1 MITKKLLVG
10 GLNTDDS
17 NTLIDAKEYIGALNI
32 RFATSENGQ
41 VGEISNIEGNTILN
55 TTIDGSGNATAFAF
69 PTGTNTVIGS
79 KDDYAN
85 NRVFFFVKNTQTYS
99 GSYKSHGIYCYDNNT
114 KKIYKVLRD
123 HQISGGLNFSNY
135 IHSIDIIGSILS
147 WTDNTYDP
155 KSINADA
162 AIKGNHSTYSYTYA
176 YTFPIAYE
184 SSTVI
189 KRPPIYALSL
199 TANNDSTFSNN
210 YLKRNAFKFLYQY
223 TYKDGQL
230 SALSTHTD
238 LIPAQ
243 PETGTLNRIVVKLPF
258 SEIIPDDVQYI
269 DIVARI
275 NDENAASIVKTFSR
289 AKDAQAISDH
299 NNQVAQLS
307 FNFYN
312 NEIGIALDSNQA
324 SIPYHAVPLKSKTLT
339 YAKNRLFLA
348 NNTSGYDT
356 PTQTSVNYTLGNY
369 DSGSISNIS
378 ATWKRATVRQVQYTM
393 GTPSYQ
399 TVYVYYAYDSAGTS
413 TTVYFYDSYRN
424 SSTPPVSLAVVDATT
439 SWNTETN
446 FAYWYIR
453 NYPASSGWIWDYYYT
468 PTFATTGNTLTL
480 TQSSSTANSE
490 KFFKAGSNYKLSVS
504 FYDRFR
510 RRSGVVDAPKTVSIP
525 DRTFSQTS
533 FASYINWTLTNGG
546 STFYEIPDWAYYYQV
561 VMTKNQKTRFF
572 VQDLTNS
579 GFQYV
584 TKDATGAY
592 VYQSNGTAYSSS
604 IYAIAISLDK
614 LNSLGK
620 GYAYSDG
627 DLCRITFSTNSDA
640 YTLNVLGQ
648 DSTKVLLSPVNLGN
662 SSNTVRIMYE
672 IFTPYISS
680 TSEAYYEV
688 TDVYPVLNPGDTGR
702 GYSVLSGQIDGDVYV
717 NAIVDGS
724 GNYIIET
731 MNPNNLYWKNWYT
744 NHGWANF
751 TTKLGS
757 TLKKN
762 SIMYSDVFVPGT
774 SVNGLNNISASNE
787 TQLPIEHN
795 GIQRLVLTSKVQ
807 AEGSVMIAVGA
818 KETSSVYLGES
829 QIFDSSGEA
838 FLAKSSSVIGQVNLL
853 RGSYGTINPE
863 SVFNWEGQV
872 FWFDASK
879 GAVIRY
885 DVNGLFP
892 ISANKMQKYFRRL
905 GQDVLASG
913 LQVLM
918 GIDPYHGEIL
928 LTVPVRS
935 TKATPI
941 TDIENQEI
949 TYGHSGTGYRTVTI
963 TPGRTYKIVMAATDA
978 VSYMGTQIVAAGA
991 TTGYFTAYD
1000 DSTQVYITTPNLS
1013 GSFKLTE
1020 VQRSFY
1026 DMDNQGFTLAYQPSI
1041 DKWTSAYSF
1050 IPQSMSLVG
1059 NRLLTFKP
1067 YPYIHNSSTYNSFY
1081 GNTYDSAIAFI
1092 HNEAGNDIKVY
1103 KSISIEG
1110 DAPDLFHMRS
1120 ESPNL
1125 QSSDLRASEFEIK
1138 EGVYYMA
1145 ILRDRLSPN
1154 VSGTA
1159 DQKLYKGD
1167 AMRCDVGKFQVVF
1180 FNASTKK
1187 RLKFANI
1194 GFVPSRGHTTQ
1205 NS

>member
-1 MITKKLLVG
+1 MVTKKLLIG
-10 GLNTDDS
+10 GLNTDDT
-17 NTLIDAKEYIGALNI
+17 NILIDAKEYIGALNI

-41 VGEISNIEGNTILN
+41 VGEINNIEGNTLLN
-55 TTIDGSGNATAFAF
+55 TTINGSGNATTFTL

-85 NRVFFFVKNTQTYS
+85 NRVFFFVKNTQAF
-99 GSYKSHGIYCYDNNT
+99 GSSKSHGIYCYDNNT
-114 KKIYKVLRD
+114 KRIYTVLRD
-123 HQISGGLNFSNY
+123 HQVSGGLNFNNY

-155 KSINADA
+155 KSINSDA
-162 AIKGNHSTYSYTYA
+162 AIKGNHSTYSYTYT

-199 TANNDSTFSNN
+199 TANNDATFSNN

-223 TYKDGQL
+223 TYKDGQV
-230 SALSTHTD
+230 STLSTHSE
-238 LIPAQ
+238 LIPCQ
-243 PETGTLNRIVVKLPF
+243 PESGTINRIVVKMPF
-258 SEIIPDDVQYI
+258 SETIPDDVQYI

-275 NDENAASIVKTFSR
+275 NDENAARIVKTFDRS
-289 AKDAQAISDH
+289 KDSQAFIDHNAQAT
-299 NNQVAQLS
+299 QLS

-312 NEIGIALDSNQA
+312 NEIGVALDSNQA

-356 PTQTSVNYTLGNY
+356 PTITSVNYNLGNY
-369 DSGSISNIS
+369 VAGNTSNIT
-378 ATWKRATVRQVQYTM
+378 AAWKRATLRQVSYPM
-393 GTPSYQ
+393 GVTTYQ
-399 TVYVYYAYDSAGTS
+399 TVYAYYAYDSAGAITK
-413 TTVYFYDSYRN
+413 VYFYDAYKN
-424 SSTPPVSLAVVDATT
+424 SVSPPVSLAVSDATT
-439 SWNTETN
+439 GWDTEVN

-453 NYPASSGWIWDYYYT
+453 NYPAASGWVWDYYYT
-468 PTFATTGNTLTL
+468 PTFTTTGSTLTL
-480 TQSSSTANSE
+480 TQSSSTADSE
-490 KFFKAGSNYKLSVS
+490 KFFKSGSNYKLSIV

-525 DRTFSQTS
+525 DRTFAQTT

-546 STFYEIPDWAYYYQV
+546 STFYEIPDWAYYYQL
-561 VMTKNQKTRFF
+561 VMTKSQTTRFF
-572 VQDLTNS
+572 IQDLTNA
-579 GFQYV
+579 GFEYV
-584 TKDATGAY
+584 TKAANGTYTYA
-592 VYQSNGTAYSSS
+592 SNGTAYSSS

-620 GYAYSDG
+620 GYAYNDG
-627 DLCRITFSTNSDA
+627 DLCRITFSTNSNA
-640 YTLNVLGQ
+640 YTLSVLGQ
-648 DSTKVLLSPVNLGN
+648 DSTKLLLSPINLGN
-662 SSNTVRIMYE
+662 SSNTVRVMYE
-672 IFTPYISS
+672 IFTPYTAS

-688 TDVYPVLNPGDTGR
+688 TDVFPVLNPGDTGR
-702 GYSVLSGQIDGDVYV
+702 AYSVLSGLIDGDVYV
-717 NAIVDGS
+717 NSIVDAS

-757 TLKKN
+757 SVKKN

-807 AEGSVMIAVGA
+807 AEGSVMVAIGT

-853 RGSYGTINPE
+853 RGSFGTINPE
-863 SVFNWEGQV
+863 SAFNWEGQV

-892 ISANKMQKYFRRL
+892 ISSNKMQKYFRKL
-905 GQDVLASG
+905 GEDTQASG
-913 LQVLM
+913 LQILM
-918 GIDPYHGEIL
+918 GIDPYHNEVL

-941 TDIENQEI
+941 TDIEGQEI
-949 TYGHSGTGYRTVTI
+949 TYGHSGTGNRTVTI
-963 TPGRTYKIVMAATDA
+963 TPGKTYKIVMASTDS
-978 VSYMGTQIVAAGA
+978 VSYKGTTIVAAGA
-991 TTGYFTAYD
+991 ITGYFTAYD
-1000 DSTQVYITTPNLS
+1000 DSDKVYITTPNLS

-1026 DMDNQGFTLAYQPSI
+1026 DMDNQGFTLAYQPAL

-1050 IPQSMSLVG
+1050 IPESMSLVG
-1059 NRLLTFKP
+1059 NRLLTFKT
-1067 YPYIHNSSTYNSFY
+1067 YPYIHSSGSYNTFY
-1081 GNTYDSAIAFI
+1081 GNTYDSAIAFV
-1092 HNEAGNDIKVY
+1092 HNEAGNDIKLY
-1103 KSISIEG
+1103 KNVSIEG
-1110 DAPDLFHMRS
+1110 DTPDLFHMRS

-1125 QSSDLRASEFEIK
+1125 QSSDLRGSEFEIK
-1138 EGVYYMA
+1138 EGVNYMA

-1154 VSGTA
+1154 VSGTP

-1167 AMRCDVGKFQVVF
+1167 PMRCDVGKFQVVF